1 MSFRSLNIGK
11 RGVLTQQF
19 AQNVVSNNISNVN
32 TPGYARR
39 TAVIT
44 ENYAQS
50 TKGGQQGNGV
60 FPQSVRSYR
69 DFFFERDFRDNN
81 SRLSKANLDSTV
93 VQRIETLLGEP
104 SDGGLDFSIEQLY
117 TAFEQASLKPED
129 IGLRSLILTKAES
142 VVKQFRDIDQRVAD
156 LRSDMYVKTRFS
168 VQEVNRITLQIA
180 NLNKEIGKFPDE
192 ESAAIFVDQR
202 SELLTQL
209 AKFGDVT
216 VSNDQGG
223 AININLGNM
232 PVVAGTENYNIDL
245 RESVAP
251 SGERTA
257 YFARVDE
264 LGNQL
269 SVVVPNS
276 GEFASFL
283 NHYNQT
289 LDDQDSSGGYTLMSR
304 FNDLANAIGTRINDL
319 FSTGYGLDDPAGP
332 PPGLNFF
339 EAQGGG
345 AITARNI
352 QIATSIAGQPRRLA
366 LSNAAN
372 EPGNANI
379 ALAISNLST
388 DQTIIA
394 GRSAANFLNQTY
406 SELGNIGA
414 DAMSGITAFNLVAEQ
429 LTIQRENAQGV
440 NLDEE
445 TVDLMKFQRAFQASA
460 RVITTAN
467 ELLLTVINLGR

>member
-19 AQNVVSNNISNVN
+19 AQNVVSNNITNVN

-39 TAVIT
+39 TAIIT
-44 ENYAQS
+44 ENFSQD

-60 FPQSVRSYR
+60 FPQKVKSYR
-69 DFFFERDFRDNN
+69 DFFFERDFRDNT
-81 SRLSKANLDSTV
+81 SRLTNSELDSNV

-129 IGLRSLILTKAES
+129 VGLRSLILTKAES
-142 VVKQFRDIDQRVAD
+142 VVKTFRDIDQRASE
-156 LRSDMYVKTRFS
+156 LRTDMFVKTRFS
-168 VQEVNRITLQIA
+168 VQEVNRLTNEIA
-180 NLNKEIGKFPDE
+180 NLNKEIGKFPSE
-192 ESAAIFVDQR
+192 EAAAIFVDQR
-202 SELLTQL
+202 SERLIQL
-209 AKFGDVT
+209 SKFGDVT

-232 PVVAGTENYNIDL
+232 PVIAGTESYKIDL

-251 SGERTA
+251 SGERSA
-257 YFARVDE
+257 FFARIDSV
-264 LGNQL
+264 GNQL
-269 SVVVPNS
+269 SVVTPNS

-283 NHYNQT
+283 KHYNQT

-304 FNDLANAIGTRINDL
+304 FNDLANAIGTRVNAL

-345 AITARNI
+345 SISARNI
-352 QIATSIAGQPRRLA
+352 QIATSIAGQPRKLA
-366 LSNAAN
+366 LSDGAN

-379 ALAISNLST
+379 ARAISNLST
-388 DQTIIA
+388 DQTIIS
-394 GRSAANFLNQTY
+394 GRSAANFLNHTY

-414 DAMSGITAFNLVAEQ
+414 DAQSGMTAFSLVAEQ
-429 LTIQRENAQGV
+429 LTIQRENAFGV

-445 TVDLMKFQRAFQASA
+445 TVDLLKHQRAFQASA

-467 ELLLTVINLGR
+467 EALLTIINLGR

>member
-11 RGVLTQQF
+11 RGVLAQQF

-39 TAVIT
+39 AAVLT
-44 ENYAQS
+44 ENFAQT

-60 FPQSVRSYR
+60 FPEAVRSYR
-69 DFFFERDFRDNN
+69 DFFFERDFRDNT
-81 SRLSKANLDSTV
+81 SRLNKSTLDSTV

-104 SDGGLDFSIEQLY
+104 SDGGLDFAIEQLY

-129 IGLRSLILTKAES
+129 IGLRSLILTKADS
-142 VVKQFRDIDQRVAD
+142 VVKQFRDIDQRVNELRAD
-156 LRSDMYVKTRFS
+156 MFVKTRFS
-168 VQEVNRITLQIA
+168 LQEVNRITAEIA
-180 NLNKEIGKFPDE
+180 NLNKEIGKFPTE
-192 ESAAIFVDQR
+192 EAAAIFVDQR
-202 SELLTQL
+202 SELLIKL
-209 AKFGDVT
+209 AKYGDVT
-216 VSNDQGG
+216 VSNDRGG

-232 PVVAGTENYNIDL
+232 PVIAGTESYNLDL

-257 YFARVDE
+257 FIARVDNF
-264 LGNQL
+264 GNQL
-269 SVVVPNS
+269 SVVTPNS

-283 NHYNQT
+283 QHYNQT
-289 LDDQDSSGGYTLMSR
+289 LDDQDSSGGYSIMSR
-304 FNDLANAIGTRINDL
+304 FNDLANAIGTKINAE
-319 FSTGYGLDDPAGP
+319 FSTGYGLDDPTGP

-345 AITARNI
+345 AISSRNI
-352 QIATSIAGQPRRLA
+352 QIATSINGQPRRLA
-366 LSNAAN
+366 LSDAPN

-379 ALAISNLST
+379 ARAISNLST
-388 DQTIIA
+388 DQSIIS
-394 GRSAANFLNQTY
+394 GRSAANFLNHTY

-414 DAMSGITAFNLVAEQ
+414 DAATGVTAFNLVSEQ
-429 LTIQRENAQGV
+429 LTIQRENAHGV

-460 RVITTAN
+460 RVITTSN

>member
-81 SRLSKANLDSTV
+81 SRLTKSNLDSTV

-245 RESVAP
+245 RESVSP

-257 YFARVDE
+257 FFARVDDF
-264 LGNQL
+264 GNQL
-269 SVVVPNS
+269 SVVSPNS

-289 LDDQDSSGGYTLMSR
+289 LDDQDTSGGYTLMSR

-388 DQTIIA
+388 DQSIIA
-394 GRSAANFLNQTY
+394 GRSVANFLNQTY